1 MQTLY
6 TISPLI
12 LSEQIPERT
21 SIEYAVSKYFHLFNI
36 YSKNPYVVREYMRF
50 IDANFDFAFSK
61 LRYRMVSYQYPKE
74 LEEVPSDIITYIN
87 TRYKLTEQT
96 KLDLGYRAN
105 HFEVYDYIL
114 GKKFSMILNDY
125 ALYDAKFMYGGLY
138 DVDSEIMGNLLEEIN
153 YLWYNQG
160 IRRLIHTMLIYDS
173 AISDVMADIPDPF
186 SYEAVSEPLLAL
198 SQLKFFI
205 KNYMK
210 EEL

>member
-1 MQTLY
+1 
-6 TISPLI
+6 
-12 LSEQIPERT
+12 
-21 SIEYAVSKYFHLFNI
+21 
-36 YSKNPYVVREYMRF
+36 MRF

-74 LEEVPSDIITYIN
+74 LGEVPSDIITYIN

-160 IRRLIHTMLIYDS
+160 IRKLIHTMLIYDS
-173 AISDVMADIPDPF
+173 AISDVMANIPDPF